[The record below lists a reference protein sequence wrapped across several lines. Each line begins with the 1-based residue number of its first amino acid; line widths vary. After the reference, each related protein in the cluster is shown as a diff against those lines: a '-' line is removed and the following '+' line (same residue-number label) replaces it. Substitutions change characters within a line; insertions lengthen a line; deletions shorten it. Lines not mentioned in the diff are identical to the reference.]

1 MIEFK
6 DFDQGSSD
14 LKGGDLWSEKEIRS
28 IYLVMLCL
36 CVYLL
41 FTVCF
46 QYMYVCRRSSSIIC
60 CLILLFAVEREPGY
74 NIFTPAMLMIQES
87 GYSDFTV
94 LKTVQK

>member
-46 QYMYVCRRSSSIIC
+46 QYMYVGVVVV
-60 CLILLFAVEREPGY
+60 LYVV
-74 NIFTPAMLMIQES
+74 FTPAMLMIQES